1 MLLGKIFPSLLK
13 VLKQLLTH
21 SGNSEKET
29 FVLNDPGSTPS
40 KTMLEIKPMLTT
52 QPVLNSALLRYASVR
67 FLALLIF
74 AKTDVGCAV
83 EQGASVLP
91 TAPGTAALQLHSL
104 LPQEERKQP
113 NAAFENGIASL
124 SFTGKMLGYLQ

>member
-29 FVLNDPGSTPS
+29 CVLNDPGSTAP

-52 QPVLNSALLRYASVR
+52 QPVLNSA
-67 FLALLIF
+67 
-74 AKTDVGCAV
+74 
-83 EQGASVLP
+83 
-91 TAPGTAALQLHSL
+91 
-104 LPQEERKQP
+104 
-113 NAAFENGIASL
+113 
-124 SFTGKMLGYLQ
+124 